1 LCFYTNDNVILFT
14 LKTFNYGTRSQI
26 QVNIV

>member
-1 LCFYTNDNVILFT
+1 VILFT